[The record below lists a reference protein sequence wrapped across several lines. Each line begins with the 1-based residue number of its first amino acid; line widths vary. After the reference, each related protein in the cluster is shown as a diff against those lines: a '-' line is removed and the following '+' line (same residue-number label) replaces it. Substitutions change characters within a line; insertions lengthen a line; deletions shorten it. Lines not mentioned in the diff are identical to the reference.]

1 MPVFEIGQY
10 ELHVLTHRIEA
21 DDEAQAIAKLYQGE
35 GEAVSFEFVGIAND
49 FGMPVNEDRD
59 LADQLFERGIITS
72 DDTIV
77 PSIRSIRQVE

>member
-49 FGMPVNEDRD
+49 YGMNLSENQA
-59 LADQLFERGIITS
+59 LADQLFDRGLIHSS
-72 DDTIV
+72 DEVI